1 MELLSCSDIRDS
13 LISYL
18 RREVEIA
25 TFKDACIVTLP
36 LKTADE
42 RFVDV
47 TVERKLP
54 DYFLVHDAGKSISE
68 LFTQGISLTEAI
80 RKNLQSIAK
89 INGAELIRD
98 VFTVGCRA
106 DKLQDAILGIGLC
119 STMAMLELIGHKPEI
134 EEEPL
139 SSRVAKTLNAWRPP
153 YIVGIDRG
161 VIVRGHRYP
170 HRLDFVAVASSDNG
184 HPTSAIKLLPPTYSG
199 QVQAERYAYL
209 VLDLEQT
216 AYESWKRV
224 AVLTKAETWPI
235 KALHMVRELSH
246 ATLELRTGEEPSIRE
261 QLPEK
266 MNLVAAGLH

>member
-1 MELLSCSDIRDS
+1 MELSTCSDIRDS

-18 RREVEIA
+18 QKEVEIA
-25 TFKDACIVTLP
+25 SFKDACVLTLP

-54 DYFLVHDAGKSISE
+54 DYFVVHDAGKSISE
-68 LFTQGISLTEAI
+68 LFTQGVSLTEAM

-89 INGAELIRD
+89 INGAELVRD
-98 VFTVGCRA
+98 VFTVGCKA

-119 STMAMLELIGHKPEI
+119 STMAMLGLIGHKPEI
-134 EEEPL
+134 EEESL
-139 SSRVAKTLNAWRPP
+139 SSRVAKTLNVWRPP

-161 VIVRGHRYP
+161 VTVRGRRYP

-184 HPTSAIKLLPPTYSG
+184 HPTSAVKLLPPTYSG

-209 VLDLEQT
+209 VFDLERT
-216 AYESWKRV
+216 SYETWKRV
-224 AVLTKAETWPI
+224 AVLTKVETWPI
-235 KALHMVRELSH
+235 RALQMVRELSN

-266 MNLVAAGLH
+266 MNLAVAG